1 MMTNFL
7 LPTITIPTKINSINN
22 TLIDNIFT
30 NDINPEMISGNLTIG
45 FSSDGHL
52 PSFMIVPKR
61 NQNHIPKKHNIYTRD
76 TKNFDR
82 ENFILDYLNINWN
95 ATLEP
100 NKKDPNLSL

>member
-7 LPTITIPTKINSINN
+7 LPTITIPTKINSTNN

-30 NDINPEMISGNLTIG
+30 NDLNPDMKSGNLTIG
-45 FSSDGHL
+45 ISDHL
-52 PSFMIVPKR
+52 PSFMIVPKQ
-61 NQNHIPKKHNIYTRD
+61 NQNHLPKKHNMYTRD

-95 ATLEP
+95 ELLET
-100 NKKDPNLSL
+100 KRKYQSLD